1 MERIQILLVED
12 NPGDA
17 KLVEIFL
24 RESTSIDF
32 DLIHATRLSEGLNHV
47 QQGKRFD
54 IMLLDLSLPDSSGFD
69 TLTKAISGVPHSVS
83 IVVLTG
89 LDDESVGVK
98 AVKMGAQDY
107 LVKGQIDTSSLTR
120 SVLHAIERRRMQMKV
135 EESQKRF
142 RHVFEDSQD
151 AIYITTPDG
160 LFSEF
165 NQSLLKMFGYSREE
179 FTQITNNSLFNDE
192 ETLNAFNQELDR
204 TGAVKDFEAR
214 LKRKNGSLLD
224 CLVTSTA
231 WRSVDDELTGF
242 HGMIRDITI
251 RKKTQELEK
260 AKQVAE
266 RSAML
271 KGQFLDNM
279 SHEIRTP
286 MNVVIGM
293 THLLE
298 HTPLTHKQQEYIRAL
313 KLSADNLLKLIN
325 SILDFSK
332 IEAGKLELELQPIRI
347 QDLIGDLVQQHKFK
361 AKERKINLF
370 TQLDVSLPDKVIGD
384 SVRLYSVL
392 NNLVSNAIKYTDK
405 GEVLI
410 RVEVLEESNEFAEIK
425 FGVKD
430 TGIGIPEEKIAS
442 VFESFEQA
450 HGVNNRGGTG
460 LGLSIANKIVEL
472 FGGKMTL
479 ESEYGRGSTF
489 GFNIK
494 FEKYIESEYAVVTN
508 DSKGSMERDDAAVSV
523 YTSDNNVKRVSAEK
537 VVKDV
542 GERINILLVEDHKL
556 NQLVATDLINKWS
569 SNVMLNIADNGRI
582 AIDMLKEFS
591 AYDVI
596 LMDISMP
603 EMDGYQTTKCIRN
616 DFPSPTKEIPIIAMT
631 AHAFKKNAQRC
642 FDAGMDEFVAKPI
655 DPNVLFKKL
664 NKILADKLSAISQDY
679 ATNKEAAPK
688 MAPKPQL
695 RPRKIINFEYLDSLT
710 SGQVDVKIT
719 FLETLV
725 KDLPKEVAK
734 VRDDYERRDWEQV
747 KKSAHKLKSTCGY
760 LGLDKTVELCRTVEN
775 NAWEQKN
782 LDQINGQ
789 IKKIDEVCRIAHEQL
804 KDELHR
810 LTQTA

>member
-1 MERIQILLVED
+1 MERIQILLIED

-32 DLIHATRLSEGLNHV
+32 DLVHATRLSEGLGHV
-47 QQGKRFD
+47 KDGKRFD
-54 IMLLDLSLPDSSGFD
+54 IMLLDLSLPDSSGFG
-69 TLTKAISGVPHSVS
+69 TLTKAIEGVPHTLS
-83 IVVLTG
+83 IIVLTG

-120 SVLHAIERRRMQMKV
+120 SVLHAIERRRMQLKV
-135 EESQKRF
+135 EESEQRF

-151 AIYITTPDG
+151 AIYITTPEG
-160 LFSEF
+160 KFSDF
-165 NQSLLKMFGYSREE
+165 NQSLLKMFGYTREE
-179 FTQITNNSLFNDE
+179 FIVLTKDSLFDDST
-192 ETLNAFNQELDR
+192 TLDAFNEALDQ
-204 TGAVKDFEAR
+204 TGVVKDFEAR
-214 LKRKNGSLLD
+214 LKRKNGSVLD
-224 CLVTSTA
+224 CLFTSTA
-231 WRSVDDELTGF
+231 WSSADGDLTGY

-332 IEAGKLELELQPIRI
+332 IEAGKLELELQPICI
-347 QDLIGDLVQQHKFK
+347 QDLIQDLVQQHKFK
-361 AKERKINLF
+361 AKEQKINLF

-410 RVEVLEESNEFAEIK
+410 RVEVMEEYGEFAEIK
-425 FGVKD
+425 FAVRD
-430 TGIGIPEEKIAS
+430 TGIGIPDEKKAS

-460 LGLSIANKIVEL
+460 LGLSIASKIVEL

-508 DSKGSMERDDAAVSV
+508 DSKGSTERDDVSV
-523 YTSDNNVKRVSAEK
+523 YTSDNHVRRVSAKEVVMETREK
-537 VVKDV
+537 ID
-542 GERINILLVEDHKL
+542 ILLVEDHKL
-556 NQLVATDLINKWS
+556 NQLVATDLIKKWS
-569 SNVMLNIADNGRI
+569 PNVNLQIADNGRI

-603 EMDGYQTTKCIRN
+603 EMDGYETTKYIRN
-616 DFPSPTKEIPIIAMT
+616 KFPSPTKDIPIIAMT
-631 AHAFKKNAQRC
+631 AHAFKKNAQKC
-642 FDAGMDEFVAKPI
+642 FDIGMDEFVAKPI

-664 NKILADKLSAISQDY
+664 SKILADKLSAISQDY
-679 ATNKEAAPK
+679 STNRGTAPK
-688 MAPKPQL
+688 MAPKPQ
-695 RPRKIINFEYLDSLT
+695 PKQIQKIINFEYLDTLT
-710 SGQVDVKIT
+710 GGQVDVKIT
-719 FLETLV
+719 FLETLIR
-725 KDLPKEVAK
+725 DMPKEVATLI
-734 VRDDYERRDWEQV
+734 DDYERRYWDKV
-747 KKSAHKLKSTCGY
+747 KQSAHKLKSTCGY
-760 LGLDKTVELCRTVEN
+760 LGLEANVELCRTVEN

-782 LDQINGQ
+782 LDKIGEQ
-789 IKKIDEVCRIAHEQL
+789 IKKIDEVCKIAHEQL
-804 KDELHR
+804 KHELAN

>member
-1 MERIQILLVED
+1 MERIQILLIED

-32 DLIHATRLSEGLNHV
+32 DLTHAMRLSEGLAHV

-69 TLTKAISGVPHSVS
+69 TLTKAIKGVPHTVS

-120 SVLHAIERRRMQMKV
+120 SVLHAIERRRMQLKV
-135 EESQKRF
+135 EESEKRF

-151 AIYITTPDG
+151 AIYITTPERK
-160 LFSEF
+160 FSDF

-179 FTQITNNSLFNDE
+179 FKSLTNDSLFDDTEALQTFNE
-192 ETLNAFNQELDR
+192 ELEK

-214 LKRKNGSLLD
+214 LRRKNGSVLD
-224 CLVTSTA
+224 CLLTSTA
-231 WRSVDDELTGF
+231 WRSIDGELTGY

-251 RKKTQELEK
+251 RKKTQELER

-298 HTPLTHKQQEYIRAL
+298 HTPLTTKQQEYIRAL

-347 QDLIGDLVQQHKFK
+347 QDLIQDLVQQHKYK
-361 AKERKINLF
+361 AKEKKINLF
-370 TQLDVSLPDKVIGD
+370 TQLDVSLPDKVIAD

-410 RVEVLEESNEFAEIK
+410 RVEVLDESTEFSEIK
-425 FGVKD
+425 FSVKD
-430 TGIGIPEEKIAS
+430 TGMGIPDDKQAK

-450 HGVNNRGGTG
+450 QGINNRGGTG
-460 LGLSIANKIVEL
+460 LGLSIAKKIVEL
-472 FGGKMTL
+472 FGGEMGL

-489 GFNIK
+489 TFFIK

-508 DSKGSMERDDAAVSV
+508 DSKGSTERDDIAV
-523 YTSDNNVKRVSAEK
+523 YTSDNNVRRVRAED
-537 VVKDV
+537 VVKNTREKID
-542 GERINILLVEDHKL
+542 ILLVEDHKL
-556 NQLVATDLINKWS
+556 NQLVATDLIHKWS
-569 SNVMLNIADNGRI
+569 PNVNLKIADNGRI

-603 EMDGYQTTKCIRN
+603 EMDGYETTKYIRN
-616 DFPSPTKEIPIIAMT
+616 NFPSPIKDIPIIAMT
-631 AHAFKKNAQRC
+631 AHAFKKNAQKC
-642 FDAGMDEFVAKPI
+642 FDIGMDEFVAKPI
-655 DPNVLFKKL
+655 NPNVLFKKL
-664 NKILADKLSAISQDY
+664 NKILGDKLSTISQDY
-679 ATNKEAAPK
+679 TTTKEAAPK
-688 MAPKPQL
+688 MAVKPQ
-695 RPRKIINFEYLDSLT
+695 PQVQKIINFEYLDTLT
-710 SGQVDVKIT
+710 GGQVDVKIT
-719 FLETLV
+719 FLETLIR
-725 KDLPKEVAK
+725 DMPKEIAK
-734 VRDDYERRDWEQV
+734 LQDDFEHRDWEKV
-747 KKSAHKLKSTCGY
+747 KQSAHKLKSTCGY
-760 LGLDKTVELCRTVEN
+760 LGLTENTELCRTVEN

-782 LDQINGQ
+782 LDQIGNQ

-804 KDELHR
+804 KEELKN

>member
-1 MERIQILLVED
+1 MERIQILLIED

-32 DLIHATRLSEGLNHV
+32 DLTHAMRLSEGLAHV
-47 QQGKRFD
+47 KEGKRFD
-54 IMLLDLSLPDSSGFD
+54 IMLLDLSLPDSSGFE
-69 TLTKAISGVPHSVS
+69 TLTKAIKGVPHTVS

-120 SVLHAIERRRMQMKV
+120 SVLHAIERRRMQLKV
-135 EESQKRF
+135 EESEKRF

-151 AIYITTPDG
+151 AIYITTPERK
-160 LFSEF
+160 FSDF
-165 NQSLLKMFGYSREE
+165 NQSLLKMFGYSRDE
-179 FTQITNNSLFNDE
+179 FKSLTSDSLFDDKEALQTFNE
-192 ETLNAFNQELDR
+192 ELER
-204 TGAVKDFEAR
+204 TDAVKDFEVR
-214 LKRKNGSLLD
+214 LRRKNGSVLD
-224 CLVTSTA
+224 CLLTTTA
-231 WRSVDDELTGF
+231 WRSMDGELTGY

-298 HTPLTHKQQEYIRAL
+298 HTHLTTKQQEYIRAL

-325 SILDFSK
+325 SILDFSQ
-332 IEAGKLELELQPIRI
+332 IEAGKLELQLQPIRV
-347 QDLIGDLVQQHKFK
+347 QDLVQDLVQQHKYK
-361 AKERKINLF
+361 AKEKKINLF
-370 TQLDVSLPDKVIGD
+370 TQLDVSLPDKVIAD

-410 RVEVLEESNEFAEIK
+410 RVELLDDTNEFAEIK
-425 FGVKD
+425 FSVKD
-430 TGIGIPEEKIAS
+430 TGVGIPEEKQAK

-450 HGVNNRGGTG
+450 HGINNRGGTG
-460 LGLSIANKIVEL
+460 LGLSIAKKIVEL
-472 FGGKMTL
+472 FGGEMSL
-479 ESEYGRGSTF
+479 ESEYGKGSTF
-489 GFNIK
+489 TFFIK

-508 DSKGSMERDDAAVSV
+508 DSKGATEREDVTV
-523 YTSDNNVKRVSAEK
+523 YTSDNNVRRVKAED
-537 VVKDV
+537 VVKDTYH
-542 GERINILLVEDHKL
+542 RINILLVEDHQL
-556 NQLVATDLINKWS
+556 NQLVATDLLNKWS
-569 SNVMLNIADNGRI
+569 PNVNLQIADNGRI
-582 AIDMLKEFS
+582 AIDMLKNN
-591 AYDVI
+591 ADYDVI

-603 EMDGYQTTKCIRN
+603 EMDGYQTTEYIRN
-616 DFPSPTKEIPIIAMT
+616 RFPSPIKDIPIIAMT
-631 AHAFKKNAQRC
+631 AHAFKKNAQKC
-642 FDAGMDEFVAKPI
+642 FDMGMDEFVAKPI
-655 DPNVLFKKL
+655 NPDVLFKKL
-664 NKILADKLSAISQDY
+664 NKILGDKLSAISQDY
-679 ATNKEAAPK
+679 TTNKDAAPQK
-688 MAPKPQL
+688 APKREPKTIQ
-695 RPRKIINFEYLDSLT
+695 KIINFEYLDTLT
-710 SGQVDVKIT
+710 GGQDSVKIT
-719 FLETLV
+719 FLETLIR
-725 KDLPKEVAK
+725 DMPKEVAK
-734 VRDDYERRDWEQV
+734 LINDYEHRDWEKV
-747 KKSAHKLKSTCGY
+747 KQSAHKLKSTCGY
-760 LGLDKTVELCRTVEN
+760 LGLDENVELCRMVEN

-789 IKKIDEVCRIAHEQL
+789 IKKIDEVCKVAHEQL
-804 KDELHR
+804 KDELR
-810 LTQTA
+810 KLTQTA

>member
-32 DLIHATRLSEGLNHV
+32 DLIHATRLNEGLAHV
-47 QQGKRFD
+47 KEGKQFD

-69 TLTKAISGVPHSVS
+69 TLTKAIKGVPHTVS

-120 SVLHAIERRRMQMKV
+120 SVLHAIERRRMQLKV
-135 EESQKRF
+135 EESEKRF
-142 RHVFEDSQD
+142 RGVFEDSQD

-160 LFSEF
+160 YFSDF

-179 FTQITNNSLFNDE
+179 FTSLTKDSLFDDQDALAAFNEKLE
-192 ETLNAFNQELDR
+192 ET
-204 TGAVKDFEAR
+204 GVVKDFEAR
-214 LKRKNGSLLD
+214 LKRKNGSVLD
-224 CLVTSTA
+224 CLITSTVWGFA
-231 WRSVDDELTGF
+231 DGKLTGF

-251 RKKTQELEK
+251 RKKTQELER

-347 QDLIGDLVQQHKFK
+347 QDLIQDLVQQHKFK
-361 AKERKINLF
+361 AKEKKINLF

-410 RVEVLEESNEFAEIK
+410 RVEVLEEYGEFAEIK
-425 FGVKD
+425 FAVRD
-430 TGIGIPEEKIAS
+430 TGIGIPEEKQAS

-450 HGVNNRGGTG
+450 HGVKNRGGTG

-472 FGGKMTL
+472 FGGKMSL
-479 ESEYGRGSTF
+479 ASESGRGSTF
-489 GFNIK
+489 SFNIK

-508 DSKGSMERDDAAVSV
+508 DSKGSTERDDVSV
-523 YTSDNNVKRVSAEK
+523 YTSDNNVRRVSAEE

-542 GERINILLVEDHKL
+542 GEKIEILLVEDHKL

-569 SNVMLNIADNGRI
+569 PNVNLKIADNGRI

-603 EMDGYQTTKCIRN
+603 EMDGYETTKYIRN
-616 DFPSPTKEIPIIAMT
+616 KFSSPAKDIPIIAMT
-631 AHAFKKNAQRC
+631 AHAFKKNAQKC
-642 FDAGMDEFVAKPI
+642 FDIGMDEFVAKPI
-655 DPNVLFKKL
+655 DPNVLYKKL

-679 ATNKEAAPK
+679 RTNKDAAPK
-688 MAPKPQL
+688 MAPKPQ
-695 RPRKIINFEYLDSLT
+695 PKKVKKIINFEYLDTLT

-719 FLETLV
+719 FLETLIR
-725 KDLPKEVAK
+725 DMPKEVATLI
-734 VRDDYERRDWEQV
+734 DDYERRYWDKV
-747 KKSAHKLKSTCGY
+747 KQSAHKLKSTCGY
-760 LGLDKTVELCRTVEN
+760 LGLEENVELCRTVEN

-782 LDQINGQ
+782 LDQIGEQ
-789 IKKIDEVCRIAHEQL
+789 IKKIDEVCKIAHEQL
-804 KDELHR
+804 KEELHN

>member
-32 DLIHATRLSEGLNHV
+32 DLTHAMRLSEGLNHV

-69 TLTKAISGVPHSVS
+69 TLTKAIKGVPHTVS

-120 SVLHAIERRRMQMKV
+120 SVLHAIERRRMQLKV
-135 EESQKRF
+135 EESEKRF

-151 AIYITTPDG
+151 VIYITTPEG
-160 LFSEF
+160 KFSDF

-179 FTQITNNSLFNDE
+179 FKSLTKDALFDDKE
-192 ETLNAFNQELDR
+192 SLAAFNEELEQ

-214 LKRKNGSLLD
+214 LRRKNGSVLD
-224 CLVTSTA
+224 CLLTSTA
-231 WRSVDDELTGF
+231 WRSIDGELTGY

-251 RKKTQELEK
+251 RKKTQELER

-298 HTPLTHKQQEYIRAL
+298 HTPLTTKQQEYIRAL

-347 QDLIGDLVQQHKFK
+347 QDLIQDLVQQHKYK
-361 AKERKINLF
+361 AKEKKINLF
-370 TQLDVSLPDKVIGD
+370 TQLDVSLPDKVVAD

-410 RVEVLEESNEFAEIK
+410 RVEVLDESNEFSEIR
-425 FGVKD
+425 FAVKD
-430 TGIGIPEEKIAS
+430 TGMGIPEDKKAK

-450 HGVNNRGGTG
+450 QGINNRGGTG
-460 LGLSIANKIVEL
+460 LGLSIAKKIVEL
-472 FGGKMTL
+472 FGGEMGL
-479 ESEYGRGSTF
+479 ESEYGKGSTF
-489 GFNIK
+489 SFNIK

-508 DSKGSMERDDAAVSV
+508 DSKGSTERDDVEV
-523 YTSDNNVKRVSAEK
+523 YTSDNHVRRVKAED
-537 VVKDV
+537 VVRNTQGKID
-542 GERINILLVEDHKL
+542 ILLVEDHKL

-569 SNVMLNIADNGRI
+569 PNVNLQIADNGRI

-603 EMDGYQTTKCIRN
+603 EMDGYETTKYIRN
-616 DFPSPTKEIPIIAMT
+616 KFPSPTKDIPIIAMT
-631 AHAFKKNAQRC
+631 AHAFKKNAQKC
-642 FDAGMDEFVAKPI
+642 FDIGMDEFVAKPI
-655 DPNVLFKKL
+655 NPNVLFKKL
-664 NKILADKLSAISQDY
+664 NKILGDKLSAISQDY
-679 ATNKEAAPK
+679 TTNKDAAPK
-688 MAPKPQL
+688 MAPKLQPKKIQ
-695 RPRKIINFEYLDSLT
+695 KIINFEYLDTLT
-710 SGQVDVKIT
+710 GGQVDVKIT
-719 FLETLV
+719 FLETLIR
-725 KDLPKEVAK
+725 DMPKEVAK
-734 VRDDYERRDWEQV
+734 LYNDYEHRDWEKV
-747 KKSAHKLKSTCGY
+747 KQSAHKLKSTCGY
-760 LGLDKTVELCRTVEN
+760 LGLTENTELCRTVEN

-782 LDQINGQ
+782 LDEIGNQ
-789 IKKIDEVCRIAHEQL
+789 IKKIDEVCKIAHEQL
-804 KDELHR
+804 KDELKN

>member
-1 MERIQILLVED
+1 MERIQILLIED

-32 DLIHATRLSEGLNHV
+32 DLVHATRLSEGLEHV
-47 QQGKRFD
+47 KQGKRFD

-69 TLTKAISGVPHSVS
+69 TLTKAIKNVPHTVS

-120 SVLHAIERRRMQMKV
+120 SVLHAIERRRMQLKV
-135 EESQKRF
+135 EESEKRF

-151 AIYITTPDG
+151 AIYITTPEG
-160 LFSEF
+160 QFSDF
-165 NQSLLKMFGYSREE
+165 NQSLLKMFGYTREE
-179 FTQITNNSLFNDE
+179 FTSLTKESLFDDKESLDIFNE
-192 ETLNAFNQELDR
+192 ELER
-204 TGAVKDFEAR
+204 TGVVKDFEAR
-214 LKRKNGSLLD
+214 LKRKNGSVLD
-224 CLVTSTA
+224 CLFTSTA
-231 WRSVDDELTGF
+231 WRSIDGELTGY
-242 HGMIRDITI
+242 HGMIRDVTI

-260 AKQVAE
+260 AKQIAE

-298 HTPLTHKQQEYIRAL
+298 HTALTNKQQEYIRAL

-347 QDLIGDLVQQHKFK
+347 QDLIQDLVQQHKYK
-361 AKERKINLF
+361 AKENKINLF

-410 RVEVLEESNEFAEIK
+410 RVEVLDESSEFAEIK
-425 FGVKD
+425 FSVRD
-430 TGIGIPEEKIAS
+430 TGIGIPEDKQAT

-450 HGVNNRGGTG
+450 HGAANRGGTG
-460 LGLSIANKIVEL
+460 LGLSIVKKIVEL
-472 FGGKMTL
+472 FGGEMEL

-489 GFNIK
+489 SFHIK

-508 DSKGSMERDDAAVSV
+508 DSKGSNERDDLTMV
-523 YTSDNNVKRVSAEK
+523 YTSDNNIKHVSS
-537 VVKDV
+537 KDV
-542 GERINILLVEDHKL
+542 VQDVREKIDILLVEDHKL
-556 NQLVATDLINKWS
+556 NQLVATDLIHKWS
-569 SNVMLNIADNGRI
+569 PNVNLQIADNGRI
-582 AIDMLKEFS
+582 AIDMLQEFS

-603 EMDGYQTTKCIRN
+603 EMDGYETTEYIRN
-616 DFPSPTKEIPIIAMT
+616 KFPSPTKDIPIIAMT
-631 AHAFKKNAQRC
+631 AHAFKKNAQKC
-642 FDAGMDEFVAKPI
+642 FDMGMDEFVAKPI
-655 DPNVLFKKL
+655 DPNILYKKL

-679 ATNKEAAPK
+679 ATNKDAAPK
-688 MAPKPQL
+688 MAQKPQTKS
-695 RPRKIINFEYLDSLT
+695 PKIINFEYLDTLT
-710 SGQVDVKIT
+710 SGQIDVKIT
-719 FLETLV
+719 FLETLIRDMPQEIATLMGDFEHRNWEKV
-725 KDLPKEVAK
+725 K
-734 VRDDYERRDWEQV
+734 Q
-747 KKSAHKLKSTCGY
+747 SAHKLKSTCGY
-760 LGLDKTVELCRTVEN
+760 LGLAETVELCRTVEN

-782 LDQINGQ
+782 LDEIGGQ

-804 KDELHR
+804 KDELAN
-810 LTQTA
+810 LTQSA